1 MFLFFI
7 FVILVVTSGASHFAH
22 VTKEKELEQILCHNS
37 SSLDEDTHLVLSTD
51 ITHIID
57 NVSFCIINTT
67 YSLTLTSHP
76 SQKQAVINCSNNG
89 STMQPTTGFAFINIH
104 NLSLHRLVWSGCGG
118 FLSGSSSVLQIINST
133 ESSVYFTQNQ
143 SAVLVIF
150 GVDVLLIQ
158 NVNITSYHGF
168 SILAI
173 NPLNA
178 LMDTLDIR
186 SSLFMVAPAHK
197 TRSSFGS
204 GILLLFTDGLENES
218 SETHTVTVNNTKI
231 NGNWEQVTVVECLT
245 DLQYMSDKFPVV
257 NAAGLTV
264 LYTQK
269 KFLSNVTIRHTHFSG
284 NFESISGA
292 ILTLHYKTNKGKT
305 MVYDCN
311 LGHNNDIINGE
322 RCEKYGASLAFIT
335 IDIPSSFSNPLII
348 DRCKFTNDD
357 FSVLKTGYNAVYIGV
372 FEPTYNSN
380 ITVIVNNSIFVRNR
394 ISSFTTGACIYAKTY
409 YSHENHQYKV
419 LNIVLTNINASN
431 NTLTNVRIANSRNA
445 VFSIQNLA
453 ALRIGGV
460 SNFYDNYGSVF
471 KVIDTKIELSG
482 NLTFLRNRAESG
494 AAFNLNGNTHFYP
507 EVPGNEYNVTFI
519 DNVAVTKGGAI
530 YANDDTSNL
539 CIFQML
545 SNKTKMTFIN
555 NTAGKSGSSIYSN
568 NMFQCDRSG
577 SGQLQKTKQSLSLYN
592 LTFTFVSSSHL
603 HDISTPS
610 FTLELCKTEKFH
622 LSQIKSDKS
631 LHIYTKPIYPG
642 QTLMLP
648 LCAKDLYRPN
658 LIMDYAMV
666 SFAIGLP
673 IDAPSNT
680 GPAWS
685 ISTNDANHALSNNN
699 QCNIVNITLLK
710 LHNKPNR
717 RDDLL
722 VISSVSTN
730 SSVGVKLDKLSDCPI
745 GFTLDLKIGKCV
757 CLDFLNKIG
766 IKPKDCW
773 IFHSVFNIPRPPFA
787 WIGPMTYNKSTLA
800 YDNRTVIGAAETCSI
815 FCNFDNSSRFSSD
828 SVFVVNSTTVTV
840 TDDDQK
846 YPHKTH
852 SLCLANREGLLC
864 SQCSPGYSVVFG
876 SDECKKC
883 SNWWLLMIIVYT
895 ISGPILIYLLYA
907 LKLTLTTGT
916 LNGIIFFVQ
925 VIGVFDLRPS
935 PYTIASTLVKS
946 IILLEPNFS
955 LCFYD
960 GMTEIMKSF
969 FCALYPLY
977 LISIL
982 LFLIVLS
989 RFSVQLSN
997 RISGSSIQVLVTV
1010 VHLSFSTLFLSIM
1023 DVFASI
1029 NVYTNTNETQIVWFR
1044 DATKEYGKGSH
1055 LILMIITSLVVGPI
1069 LGIYMT
1075 VLLAGRP
1082 LMRINYKIR
1091 EYIRPVYEAIHAP
1104 YKRNREFF
1112 FVSRLAVVIFIYTLY
1127 VLSRG
1132 RNLLV
1137 SYATAS
1143 PILTTYTALE
1153 GLARPFKR
1161 MSLNIFNFILLSLM
1175 SVLYGTE
1182 WYFIAKCQY
1191 IQLVLVTDVLYGIVT
1206 LFLTG
1211 VIILHLLWVTG
1222 LLDKLK
1228 IKCQG
1233 YWHHLSLE
1241 QYEETSHRTDNLSGS
1256 FFEPYD
1262 RVREPLLSPS

>member
-7 FVILVVTSGASHFAH
+7 FVILVVTSGASLPHF
-22 VTKEKELEQILCHNS
+22 VNITEENELEQILCHNS

-67 YSLTLTSHP
+67 YSLTLTSN
-76 SQKQAVINCSNNG
+76 SSLQQAFINCSING

-150 GVDVLLIQ
+150 GFDALLIQ

-178 LMDTLDIR
+178 LMDTLNIR
-186 SSLFMVAPAHK
+186 SSLFMVEPAHK

-204 GILLLFTDGLENES
+204 GILLLFTDNLKNES
-218 SETHTVTVNNTKI
+218 SKNHSVTVNNTVI
-231 NGNWEQVTVVECLT
+231 QGNLEQVTVVECLT

-269 KFLSNVTIRHTHFSG
+269 KFFSNVTICHTLFSG
-284 NFESISGA
+284 NFGSISGA
-292 ILTLHYKTNKGKT
+292 ILTLHYKTNRGKT
-305 MVYDCN
+305 MVYDCS

-322 RCEKYGASLAFIT
+322 RCEKYGASLALIM

-380 ITVIVNNSIFVRNR
+380 ITVIVNNSTFVRNR

-409 YSHENHQYKV
+409 YSHENNLYKV

-460 SNFYDNYGSVF
+460 SNFSDNYGSVF

-568 NMFQCDRSG
+568 NMFQCHRYDVSG
-577 SGQLQKTKQSLSLYN
+577 TGQLEEAKQSLSLYN
-592 LTFTFVSSSHL
+592 LTFNFVSSSHL

-610 FTLELCKTEKFH
+610 FTLGLCRAEEFY
-622 LSQIKSDKS
+622 LSQIKNDKS
-631 LHIYTKPIYPG
+631 LHIYIKPIYPG

-658 LIMDYAMV
+658 LIMDYATV
-666 SFAIGLP
+666 NFAIGLP

-680 GPAWS
+680 VPAWS
-685 ISTNDANHALSNNN
+685 ISANDANHALSNKD

-710 LHNKPNR
+710 LHNKPNH

-730 SSVGVKLDKLSDCPI
+730 SSVRVKLDKLSDCPI
-745 GFTLDLKIGKCV
+745 GFTLDLTLGKCV
-757 CLDFLNKIG
+757 CLDFLNKVG
-766 IKPKDCW
+766 IKPNDCW
-773 IFHSVFNIPRPPFA
+773 ILKSFFNILRPHST
-787 WIGPMTYNKSTLA
+787 WIGPMTN
-800 YDNRTVIGAAETCSI
+800 DNRTVIGAAETCFT
-815 FCNFDNSSRFSSD
+815 FCNFEKRSRSSSD

-840 TDDDQK
+840 ADDQK

-852 SLCLANREGLLC
+852 SLCLANREGPLC

-876 SDECKKC
+876 SNECKRC

-895 ISGPILIYLLYA
+895 ISGPMFIYLLYA

-916 LNGIIFFVQ
+916 LNGIIFCAQLFE
-925 VIGVFDLRPS
+925 VINVRPS
-935 PYTIASTLVKS
+935 HYNIASTLVKT
-946 IILLEPNFS
+946 ILLFKSNFS
-955 LCFYD
+955 LCFFN
-960 GMTEIMKSF
+960 GMTEIKKSF
-969 FCALYPLY
+969 FGILYPIY

-1029 NVYTNTNETQIVWFR
+1029 NIYTNTSETQSVWLR
-1044 DATKEYGKGSH
+1044 DATREYGKGSH

-1069 LGIYMT
+1069 VGVYMT

-1082 LMRINYKIR
+1082 LMRINYRIR

-1104 YKRNREFF
+1104 YKRNKEFF
-1112 FVSRLAVVIFIYTLY
+1112 FVFRLTVVIFIYTLY
-1127 VLSRG
+1127 VLFRG
-1132 RNLLV
+1132 HNTYV
-1137 SYATAS
+1137 SFAIVS

-1182 WYFIAKCQY
+1182 WYFDDNSRYFQFIV
-1191 IQLVLVTDVLYGIVT
+1191 ITDVLYGIMT

-1233 YWHHLSLE
+1233 YWYCLSPE
-1241 QYEETSHRTDNLSGS
+1241 RYEERSHRSNDLSGS

>member
-1 MFLFFI
+1 MFLFYI
-7 FVILVVTSGASHFAH
+7 CLTLVVTSASARFTHFVH
-22 VTKEKELEQILCHNS
+22 VTEENELEQILCHNS

-67 YSLTLTSHP
+67 YSLTLTSDSSLH
-76 SQKQAVINCSNNG
+76 QAVINCSNNG
-89 STMQPTTGFAFINIH
+89 STMQPTTGFAFTNIH
-104 NLSLHRLVWSGCGG
+104 NLTLQRLVWRGCGG
-118 FLSGSSSVLQIINST
+118 YLSNSSSVIQVLNST
-133 ESSVYFTQNQ
+133 GSSVHYTQYQ
-143 SAVLVIF
+143 SAVLCIF
-150 GVDVLLIQ
+150 GINELLIQ
-158 NVNITSYHGF
+158 NVNITIYYGF

-178 LMDTLDIR
+178 LMDTLDIG
-186 SSLFMVAPAHK
+186 SALSFSFKNSL
-197 TRSSFGS
+197 GS
-204 GILLLFTDGLENES
+204 GILLLYTDSLENES
-218 SETHTVTVNNTKI
+218 SEPHSVTVNNTVI
-231 NGNWEQVTVVECLT
+231 QGNLEQVTVVECLT
-245 DLQYMSDKFPVV
+245 DLQYLSDKFPVV

-264 LYTQK
+264 LYAQQK
-269 KFLSNVTIRHTHFSG
+269 FFSNVIISHTHFSG
-284 NFESISGA
+284 NIGSISGA
-292 ILTLHYKTNKGKT
+292 MLILYYKTNKGKT
-305 MVYDCN
+305 MVHDCK
-311 LGHNNDIINGE
+311 LDSHNNFITNRE
-322 RCEKYGASLAFIT
+322 KCQKYGTFLALIMMNV
-335 IDIPSSFSNPLII
+335 PSTTSFPLII
-348 DRCKFTNDD
+348 HKCKFVNNRH
-357 FSVLKTGYNAVYIGV
+357 LNMKTGYSAVYIGV
-372 FEPTYNSN
+372 FQPTFKSN
-380 ITVIVNNSIFVRNR
+380 ITVIVNDSN
-394 ISSFTTGACIYAKTY
+394 FTAKNYLSLATGACIYAETY

-419 LNIVLTNINASN
+419 LNIVLTNINACN
-431 NTLTNVRIANSRNA
+431 NTLINVRIANSRNA
-445 VFSIQNLA
+445 LFLIHNA
-453 ALRIGGV
+453 ATLEVGGV

-482 NLTFLRNRAESG
+482 NLTFSGNKAESG

-507 EVPGNEYNVTFI
+507 EVPGNGYNVTFI
-519 DNVAVTKGGAI
+519 NNVAVTKGGAI

-555 NTAGKSGSSIYSN
+555 NNAGKSGSSIYSN
-568 NMFQCDRSG
+568 NIFQCDQYNESG
-577 SGQLQKTKQSLSLYN
+577 SGHPQKTNYSLSLYN
-592 LTFTFVSSSHL
+592 LTFLFPSPHL

-622 LSQIKSDKS
+622 LSQIKGDKT
-631 LHIYTKPIYPG
+631 LYLYTKPIYPG

-658 LIMDYAMV
+658 LIMDYATV
-666 SFAIGLP
+666 NFAIGLP

-680 GPAWS
+680 VPAWS
-685 ISTNDANHALSNNN
+685 ISANDANHALSNKD
-699 QCNIVNITLLK
+699 QCNIVNVTLLK

-722 VISSVSTN
+722 VISSVFT
-730 SSVGVKLDKLSDCPI
+730 SSVFKIKLKLSDCPI
-745 GFTLDLKIGKCV
+745 GFTLDPKLGKCV
-757 CLDFLNKIG
+757 CLNFLKKVG
-766 IKPKDCW
+766 IKQNDCW
-773 IFHSVFNIPRPPFA
+773 IFHLVFYILRPPFT
-787 WIGPMTYNKSTLA
+787 WIGPMTYN
-800 YDNRTVIGAAETCSI
+800 NRTVIGAAETCFI
-815 FCNFDNSSRFSSD
+815 FCNYENSSRSSSD

-840 TDDDQK
+840 TDDQK

-852 SLCLANREGLLC
+852 PLCLANREGLLC

-895 ISGPILIYLLYA
+895 ISGPMFIYLLYA

-925 VIGVFDLRPS
+925 AIGVINLRPS

-969 FCALYPLY
+969 FCILYPLY

-1010 VHLSFSTLFLSIM
+1010 VHLSFSTLFLSII

-1029 NVYTNTNETQIVWFR
+1029 NIYTSTSETQSVWLR
-1044 DATKEYGKGSH
+1044 DATREYGKGSH

-1069 LGIYMT
+1069 LGVYMT

-1082 LMRINYKIR
+1082 LMRINYRIR

-1112 FVSRLAVVIFIYTLY
+1112 FVSRLAVVIFVYTFY

-1132 RNLLV
+1132 RNVLV
-1137 SYATAS
+1137 YYATAS

-1182 WYFIAKCQY
+1182 WYFIAKGQY
-1191 IQLVLVTDVLYGIVT
+1191 FQLAVVTDVLHGIMT

-1211 VIILHLLWVTG
+1211 VIILHFLWVTG

-1233 YWHHLSLE
+1233 YWYHLSLE
-1241 QYEETSHRTDNLSGS
+1241 RYEETSHRTDNLSGS

>member
-1 MFLFFI
+1 MFLFYI
-7 FVILVVTSGASHFAH
+7 CLILVVTSASAHFTHFVH
-22 VTKEKELEQILCHNS
+22 VTEENELEQILCHNS
-37 SSLDEDTHLVLSTD
+37 SSLDEDTHLVLSTN

-67 YSLTLTSHP
+67 YSLTLTSDSSLH
-76 SQKQAVINCSNNG
+76 QAVINCSNNG
-89 STMQPTTGFAFINIH
+89 STMQPTTGFAFTNIH
-104 NLSLHRLVWSGCGG
+104 NLTLQRLVWSGCGG
-118 FLSGSSSVLQIINST
+118 YLSNSSSVIQVINST
-133 ESSVYFTQNQ
+133 GSSVHYTQYQ
-143 SAVLVIF
+143 SAVLCIF
-150 GVDVLLIQ
+150 GINELLIQ
-158 NVNITSYHGF
+158 NVNITFYYGF

-178 LMDTLDIR
+178 LMDTLDIG
-186 SSLFMVAPAHK
+186 SSL
-197 TRSSFGS
+197 SLSFSFKNSLGS
-204 GILLLFTDGLENES
+204 GILLLYTDSLENES
-218 SETHTVTVNNTKI
+218 SEPHSVTVNNTVI
-231 NGNWEQVTVVECLT
+231 QGNLEQVTVVECLT
-245 DLQYMSDKFPVV
+245 DLQYVSDKFPVF

-264 LYTQK
+264 LYAQK
-269 KFLSNVTIRHTHFSG
+269 KFLSNVTISHTNFSG
-284 NFESISGA
+284 NIGSISGA
-292 ILTLHYKTNKGKT
+292 ILILHYKTNRGKT
-305 MVYDCN
+305 LVYDCN
-311 LGHNNDIINGE
+311 FGHNNDIINGE
-322 RCEKYGASLAFIT
+322 RCEKYGASLALIM
-335 IDIPSSFSNPLII
+335 IDIPCSFSHPLII

-380 ITVIVNNSIFVRNR
+380 ITVIVNNSTFVRNR

-419 LNIVLTNINASN
+419 LNIVLTNIKAND

-482 NLTFLRNRAESG
+482 NLIFSRNRAEIG

-507 EVPGNEYNVTFI
+507 EVPGNGYNVTFI

-545 SNKTKMTFIN
+545 SNKTKMTFII
-555 NTAGKSGSSIYSN
+555 NTAGKSGNSIYSN
-568 NMFQCDRSG
+568 NMFQCHRYDVSG
-577 SGQLQKTKQSLSLYN
+577 TGQLQKTKQSLSLYN
-592 LTFTFVSSSHL
+592 LTFTFVSLSHL

-610 FTLELCKTEKFH
+610 FTLELCRAGEFH

-631 LHIYTKPIYPG
+631 LHIYIKPIYPG

-666 SFAIGLP
+666 SFAIGLQ

-685 ISTNDANHALSNNN
+685 VSINDANHALSNKY
-699 QCNIVNITLLK
+699 QCNIVNITLFK
-710 LHNKPNR
+710 HHNKPNR
-717 RDDLL
+717 RDNLL

-757 CLDFLNKIG
+757 CLDFLKKVG
-766 IKPKDCW
+766 IKPNDCW
-773 IFHSVFNIPRPPFA
+773 IFHSVFYILRPHFT
-787 WIGPMTYNKSTLA
+787 WIGSMTYN
-800 YDNRTVIGAAETCSI
+800 NRTVIGAAETCSI
-815 FCNFDNSSRFSSD
+815 FCNFENSSRFSSD

-840 TDDDQK
+840 ADDQK

-852 SLCLANREGLLC
+852 SICLANREGLLC

-895 ISGPILIYLLYA
+895 ISGPIFIYLLYA
-907 LKLTLTTGT
+907 LKLTLTIGT

-925 VIGVFDLRPS
+925 AIGVINLQPS

-1023 DVFASI
+1023 DVFTSI

-1137 SYATAS
+1137 SFAIVS

-1153 GLARPFKR
+1153 GLARPFKK
-1161 MSLNIFNFILLSLM
+1161 MSLNIFNFILFSLM

-1182 WYFIAKCQY
+1182 WYFIAKGQY
-1191 IQLVLVTDVLYGIVT
+1191 FQLAVVTDVIYGIMT

-1228 IKCQG
+1228 IRCQA
-1233 YWHHLSLE
+1233 YWYHLSLE
-1241 QYEETSHRTDNLSGS
+1241 RYEETSHRTDNLSGS

>member
-1 MFLFFI
+1 MFLCLI
-7 FVILVVTSGASHFAH
+7 FVILVVTCGASFPHFVN
-22 VTKEKELEQILCHNS
+22 VTEENELEQILCHNS
-37 SSLDEDTHLVLSTD
+37 SSLDEDTHLVLSTN

-67 YSLTLTSHP
+67 YSLTLTSD
-76 SQKQAVINCSNNG
+76 SSKQQAVIYCSNNG
-89 STMQPTTGFAFINIH
+89 STMQPTTGFAFTNIH

-118 FLSGSSSVLQIINST
+118 FLSSSSLIIQIINST
-133 ESSVYFTQNQ
+133 GSSVYFTQDQ
-143 SAVLVIF
+143 SAVLLIF
-150 GVDVLLIQ
+150 GIDALLIQ
-158 NVNITSYHGF
+158 NVNFRSYHGF

-178 LMDTLDIR
+178 LMDTLDIK
-186 SSLFMVAPAHK
+186 S
-197 TRSSFGS
+197 SSFMFASSVGS
-204 GILLLFTDGLENES
+204 GILLLFTDNLKNEFS
-218 SETHTVTVNNTKI
+218 KNHSVTVNNALI
-231 NGNWEQVTVVECLT
+231 QGNLEQVTVVECLT
-245 DLQYMSDKFPVV
+245 DLQYVSDKFPVV

-269 KFLSNVTIRHTHFSG
+269 KFFSNVTISQTHFSG
-284 NFESISGA
+284 NFGSISGA
-292 ILTLHYKTNKGKT
+292 ILTLHYKTNRGKT
-305 MVYDCN
+305 MVYDCS
-311 LGHNNDIINGE
+311 LGHNNHIINRE
-322 RCEKYGASLAFIT
+322 RCEKYGASLALIM

-348 DRCKFTNDD
+348 DRCKFTHDD

-380 ITVIVNNSIFVRNR
+380 ITVIVNNSIFVHNR

-460 SNFYDNYGSVF
+460 SNFSDNYGSVF

-482 NLTFLRNRAESG
+482 NLTFSRNKAESG

-507 EVPGNEYNVTFI
+507 EVPGNGYNVTFI

-530 YANDDTSNL
+530 YANDDNSNL

-568 NMFQCDRSG
+568 NMFQCHRYDVSG
-577 SGQLQKTKQSLSLYN
+577 TGQLEKTKQSLSLYN
-592 LTFTFVSSSHL
+592 LTFNFVSSSHL

-610 FTLELCKTEKFH
+610 FTLELCRAEEFH

-631 LHIYTKPIYPG
+631 LHVYIKPIYPG

-658 LIMDYAMV
+658 LIMDYATV
-666 SFAIGLP
+666 NFAIGLP
-673 IDAPSNT
+673 IYVPSNT
-680 GPAWS
+680 VPAWS
-685 ISTNDANHALSNNN
+685 VSTNDTNHALSNKH
-699 QCNIVNITLLK
+699 QCTIVNITLLK
-710 LHNKPNR
+710 LHNKRNC

-722 VISSVSTN
+722 VISSICTN
-730 SSVGVKLDKLSDCPI
+730 SVFRIKFNKLSDCPI

-757 CLDFLNKIG
+757 CLDFLNKVG
-766 IKPKDCW
+766 IKPNDCW
-773 IFHSVFNIPRPPFA
+773 ILKSFFNILRPHFT
-787 WIGPMTYNKSTLA
+787 WIGLMTYN
-800 YDNRTVIGAAETCSI
+800 NRTVIGAAVTCFA
-815 FCNFDNSSRFSSD
+815 FCNFEKSSRSSSD

-840 TDDDQK
+840 ADDQK
-846 YPHKTH
+846 YLYKTH
-852 SLCLANREGLLC
+852 PLCLANREGPLC

-876 SDECKKC
+876 SNECKKC
-883 SNWWLLMIIVYT
+883 SNWWLLMIVIYT
-895 ISGPILIYLLYA
+895 LSGPMFIYLLYA

-916 LNGIIFFVQ
+916 LNGIIFFAQMSEVM
-925 VIGVFDLRPS
+925 DLLPS
-935 PYTIASTLVKS
+935 PYNIASTLVKG
-946 IILLEPNFS
+946 ILLFKPNFS
-955 LCFYD
+955 LCFYN
-960 GMTEIMKSF
+960 GMTEIKKSF
-969 FCALYPLY
+969 FGILYPIY
-977 LISIL
+977 LICIL

-1023 DVFASI
+1023 DVFTSI
-1029 NVYTNTNETQIVWFR
+1029 NIYTNTSETQSVWLR
-1044 DATKEYGKGSH
+1044 DATREYGKGSH

-1069 LGIYMT
+1069 LGVYMT

-1082 LMRINYKIR
+1082 LMRINYRIR

-1104 YKRNREFF
+1104 YKRNKEFF
-1112 FVSRLAVVIFIYTLY
+1112 FISRLILIIFIYTLY
-1127 VLSRG
+1127 ILFRG
-1132 RNLLV
+1132 HNMYV
-1137 SYATAS
+1137 SFAIVS

-1182 WYFIAKCQY
+1182 WYFSTYFQFI
-1191 IQLVLVTDVLYGIVT
+1191 VVTDVLYSIMT

-1233 YWHHLSLE
+1233 NWYHLSLKR
-1241 QYEETSHRTDNLSGS
+1241 YEETSHRTDNLSGS